1 MENRP
6 DPQEAEHAR
15 EGHAPGQVSEV
26 GNLDEAGEVESPA
39 DAVAGHPTDRDVQ
52 EGKAG
57 PDARTGNQD
66 EEERR

>member
-6 DPQEAEHAR
+6 DTQQGED
-15 EGHAPGQVSEV
+15 APEGQVSEV
-26 GNLDEAGEVESPA
+26 NNLDDAGEVETPS
-39 DAVAGHPTDRDVQ
+39 DAVAGHPTDRAVQ

-66 EEERR
+66 EEDRR

>member
-6 DPQEAEHAR
+6 DPREAEHAG
-15 EGHAPGQVSEV
+15 EGQVSEV
-26 GNLDEAGEVESPA
+26 GNLDDAGEVESPA

-66 EEERR
+66 QEERR

>member
-6 DPQEAEHAR
+6 EPSPEPAR
-15 EGHAPGQVSEV
+15 TGQVSEV
-26 GNLDEAGEVESPA
+26 GSLDGAGEVESPS

-66 EEERR
+66 EEER